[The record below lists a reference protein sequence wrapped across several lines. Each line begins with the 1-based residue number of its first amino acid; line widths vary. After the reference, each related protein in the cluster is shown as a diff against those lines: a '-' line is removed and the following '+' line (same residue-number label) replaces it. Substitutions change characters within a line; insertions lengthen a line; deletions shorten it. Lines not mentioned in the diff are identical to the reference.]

1 MSIGQSQPGQ
11 APIVSNNGKLTFGAN
26 YQSPVKPFGMKLSVP
41 SDGISDKERDQQ
53 LARLQRIQNSWAV
66 KGKEFDV
73 EKTMH
78 GTHQKQFEAM
88 GAAVKSSTAFVK
100 ASTDWHN
107 YQGVVAENRV
117 ARSAKNHAIAAIP
130 IEVEKHGVELEKKK
144 AALEKSK
151 LDLEQSLITN
161 ASQRMAIDDGAELRE
176 IMGTSV
182 VATLPSIV
190 PKLMKA
196 ELQYED

>member
-1 MSIGQSQPGQ
+1 
-11 APIVSNNGKLTFGAN
+11 
-26 YQSPVKPFGMKLSVP
+26 MKLAVP
-41 SDGISDKERDQQ
+41 SGGISDKERDEQ
-53 LARLQRIQNSWAV
+53 LAKLQRIQNSWQV

-78 GTHQKQFEAM
+78 GAHQKQFEAM
-88 GAAVKSSTAFVK
+88 GAAVSASSAFVKSSTQ
-100 ASTDWHN
+100 WHN

-117 ARSAKNHAIAAIP
+117 ARSAKNYAIAAIP

-144 AALEKSK
+144 AALQKSK
-151 LDLEQSLITN
+151 LDLEQSLIAN
-161 ASQRMAIDDGAELRE
+161 ASQRMAIDDGVELRE